1 MKIEQIA
8 NDINKLYDST
18 DDSRRKN
25 IKTLIDNISTKNA
38 SLLMED
44 IYANKR
50 IKNNDDKH
58 PDCKNNPYHTKP
70 SDLYGM
76 PISLA
81 TILYKMTSDEIY
93 DVLRKLS
100 HVNLKAIKECSE
112 KIMQCDSLYSFILR
126 RNTLIKRYNLT
137 GSDYILYEFKLK
149 DLFEICQIYSKR
161 YDLSKDLEGIEF
173 YKNNIAIMFDI
184 EKSEL
189 CRNGKNKNLF
199 DHFEK
204 CINSY
209 AKIKNKKNV
218 FYVTQQ

>member
-8 NDINKLYDST
+8 NGINELYDNT
-18 DDSRRKN
+18 NDSHKEN
-25 IKTLIDNISTKNA
+25 IKTLIDNISNKNA
-38 SLLMED
+38 SWLLED
-44 IYANKR
+44 IYTNKHTE
-50 IKNNDDKH
+50 NDDKC
-58 PDCKNNPYHTKP
+58 P
-70 SDLYGM
+70 YGM
-76 PISLA
+76 SISLA
-81 TILYKMTSDEIY
+81 TIIYGMVSDEIY
-93 DVLRKLS
+93 DVLRRLS
-100 HVNLKAIKECSE
+100 HRNLKAIKECSE

-137 GSDYILYEFKLK
+137 SSDYILYEFKLK

-161 YDLSKDLEGIEF
+161 YDLSKDLEGIDF

-204 CINSY
+204 CIDSY
-209 AKIKNKKNV
+209 AKIKNKKDV

>member
-8 NDINKLYDST
+8 KDINKLYDST

-50 IKNNDDKH
+50 IENNDDKC

-100 HVNLKAIKECSE
+100 HANLKSIKECSE

-161 YDLSKDLEGIEF
+161 YDLSKDLEGIDF

-199 DHFEK
+199 NHFEK
-204 CINSY
+204 CIDSY
-209 AKIKNKKNV
+209 AKIKNKKDV

>member
-50 IKNNDDKH
+50 IENNDDKR

-100 HVNLKAIKECSE
+100 HANLKTIKECSE

-161 YDLSKDLEGIEF
+161 YDLSRDLEGIDF

-204 CINSY
+204 CIDSY
-209 AKIKNKKNV
+209 AKIKNKKDV

>member
-8 NDINKLYDST
+8 NNINELYDST

-50 IKNNDDKH
+50 IENNDDKY

-100 HVNLKAIKECSE
+100 HANLKAIKECSE

-161 YDLSKDLEGIEF
+161 YDLSNDLEGIDF

-204 CINSY
+204 CIDSY